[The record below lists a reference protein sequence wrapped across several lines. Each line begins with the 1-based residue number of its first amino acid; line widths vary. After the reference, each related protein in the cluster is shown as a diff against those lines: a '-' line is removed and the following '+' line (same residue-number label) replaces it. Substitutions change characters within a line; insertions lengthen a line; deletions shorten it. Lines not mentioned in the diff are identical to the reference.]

1 MLTVDPRIHD
11 LCTMKQALLLTA
23 IACSLLACQ
32 NQGGADALDN
42 NVPLE
47 VQKKVYQELRWAMQ
61 QAGREALEA
70 YPKSGMPEG
79 GAGEYRDLQD
89 SLRLKYWSEVC
100 DSNQVATMYGDSIW
114 TKGVKKR
121 WRVEA
126 R

>member
-1 MLTVDPRIHD
+1 MLTVDPRMHD

-61 QAGREALEA
+61 QAGREALRA
-70 YPKSGMPEG
+70 YP
-79 GAGEYRDLQD
+79 
-89 SLRLKYWSEVC
+89 
-100 DSNQVATMYGDSIW
+100 
-114 TKGVKKR
+114 
-121 WRVEA
+121 
-126 R
+126 

>member
-1 MLTVDPRIHD
+1 MHD

-32 NQGGADALDN
+32 NHGGADALDN

-100 DSNQVATMYGDSIW
+100 DSNQVAKMYGDSIW
-114 TKGVKKR
+114 TKGVKER